1 MLQVF
6 TQRPKTILRNS
17 LKLHVDTCSCKS
29 FSFNRFRSYFCVPLS
44 WNKPT
49 IRNKIFDEK
58 HLRKQYLSTK
68 IMAEASKSGGEKR
81 KLENGESETAS
92 PTAKKGKD
100 EDFLSRIAESRTEVC
115 QSVAEFKF
123 NKKRV
128 RVLSKAKDF
137 PDESKGV
144 VYWMS
149 RDQRVQGIYV
159 ILYDNIKIHGHRPLG
174 LGEIDGLHGTS
185 THRLSTCVLVNHLEG
200 LSLPRMSD
208 MSDHPFIFI
217 SLSCLLGWCFMQG
230 LRCHFISMAD

>member
-1 MLQVF
+1 MYYRTVSLQFSSKLFLHTKSSLFQVQSHFPSSIWIPSEQTVLQVF

-49 IRNKIFDEK
+49 IRNKFFDEK

-159 ILYDNIKIHGHRPLG
+159 ILYDNIKIHGPAHWG
-174 LGEIDGLHGTS
+174 LEKLMGCMVPQRTDLA
-185 THRLSTCVLVNHLEG
+185 LVYWLTT
-200 LSLPRMSD
+200 
-208 MSDHPFIFI
+208 
-217 SLSCLLGWCFMQG
+217 
-230 LRCHFISMAD
+230 